1 MNIVIFM
8 DCGRVMFLLNKM
20 LISKMGK
27 FLIERGSDEMLLSFL
42 IYRRNME
49 SYNKFRYIFL

>member
-8 DCGRVMFLLNKM
+8 GCGRVMFLLNKM